1 MVKRLEA
8 LFNNKIWS
16 KAAGILFPFFLILFS
31 MLHVGEGV
39 TVTDTGYN
47 YGNFVSFDVLD
58 DMWKFSTY
66 LAGMVGAL
74 FTKLPLGQTMIGLNI
89 YTGLI
94 KTAIALVAYFFCIHA
109 CKMRKEA
116 VFVGE
121 MVALG
126 LCWCPT
132 ALTYNYLT
140 YLLFSVGAM
149 LLYLALI
156 YDKKRFFVMA
166 GIALGVNVFVRL
178 PNLAEMALIAV
189 VWLCGILYKKKLVK
203 VVQETLFCVLGY
215 VAGLGTVFAYIVCR
229 YGLVRY
235 TEGIKALFAM
245 TDEAGSYTVKAM
257 IVDMLKIY
265 IRYFKWFA
273 GAMLLVVAGM
283 LLFKIC
289 EKKFVALKGFIFTGI
304 ALAGL
309 YLYYKK
315 GMFDFD
321 YRGYDSIF
329 ALGVMLLTFCLVI
342 SAFWI
347 LFTKRQK
354 EEKVLAAIVCVIILI
369 TPLGSNNHLYSPIN
383 NLFLA
388 APFLI
393 NYIWHLLSD
402 KKSSIML
409 GKVSFSKLPY
419 KITVVTFACV
429 LLIQSIL
436 FGANFVF
443 RDGLGGEAR
452 KFQVSNNPVLQ
463 GMYTTKENAQNLQ
476 ELNDFINK
484 EQLTGREVIL
494 FGNVPALAFYYEL
507 SPALSSTWP
516 DLQSFSYAK
525 FESEIDKLK
534 AEEKTPVIMVSSKP
548 SDVGEYDNATE
559 SLKKKWQ
566 CLGDFME
573 SNMYQKVFTNDAFTI
588 YIVQE

>member
-8 LFNNKIWS
+8 LFDNKIWS
-16 KAAGILFPFFLILFS
+16 KAAGILFPVVLILFS
-31 MLHVGEGV
+31 MLHISEGV

-47 YGNFVSFDVLD
+47 YGNFVAFDSLD

-66 LAGMVGAL
+66 LAGVVGAL
-74 FTKLPLGQTMIGLNI
+74 FTKLPFGQTMIGLNI

-94 KTAIALVAYFFCIHA
+94 KTAISLLAYFFCIRV
-109 CKMRKEA
+109 CNMRKEA
-116 VFVGE
+116 VFLGE
-121 MVALG
+121 MIALG

-140 YLLFSVGAM
+140 YLLFGVGAM

-156 YDKKRFFVMA
+156 YEKKRFFVLA

-189 VWLCGILYKKKLVK
+189 VWLCGILYKKKFGK
-203 VVQETLFCVLGY
+203 IVQETLFCVLGY
-215 VAGLGTVFAYIVCR
+215 VTGLGAVFAYIVCR
-229 YGLVRY
+229 YGLTRY
-235 TEGIKALFAM
+235 VDGIKALFAM

-257 IVDMLKIY
+257 IVDMIKIY

-273 GAMLLVVAGM
+273 GAIVLVVAGM
-283 LLFKIC
+283 FLFKIC
-289 EKKFVALKGFIFTGI
+289 EKKFVALKSCVYAGI
-304 ALAGL
+304 VLAWV

-315 GMFDFD
+315 GMFDFN
-321 YRGYDSIF
+321 YRGYDSMF
-329 ALGVMLLTFCLVI
+329 ALGVMLLTLCLFLFV
-342 SAFWI
+342 FWI

-354 EEKVLAAIVCVIILI
+354 EEKVLASIVCVIILI
-369 TPLGSNNHLYSPIN
+369 TPLGSNNHLFSPIN
-383 NLFLA
+383 NLFLT
-388 APFLI
+388 APFLM

-419 KITVVTFACV
+419 KITVVIFACV

-436 FGANFVF
+436 FGTNFVF

-463 GMYTTKENAQNLQ
+463 GMYTTEENAKNLQ
-476 ELNDFINK
+476 ELNDFLVK
-484 EQLTGREVIL
+484 EQLTGREAVL

-507 SPALSSTWP
+507 KPALSSTWP
-516 DLQSFSYAK
+516 DLQSFSFSK
-525 FESEIDKLK
+525 FESEIDGFK
-534 AEEKTPVIMVSSKP
+534 AEGKTPVVLVSSKP
-548 SDVGEYDNATE
+548 SDVGENEDATE

-573 SNMYQKVFTNDAFTI
+573 SNMYQKVFANDAFTI

>member
-8 LFNNKIWS
+8 LFDNKIWS
-16 KAAGILFPFFLILFS
+16 KAAGILFPVVLILFS
-31 MLHVGEGV
+31 MLHVSEGV

-47 YGNFVSFDVLD
+47 YGNFVAFDSLD

-66 LAGMVGAL
+66 LAGVVGAL
-74 FTKLPLGQTMIGLNI
+74 FTKLPFGQTMIGLNI

-94 KTAIALVAYFFCIHA
+94 KTTISLLAYFFCIRV
-109 CKMRKEA
+109 CNMRKEA
-116 VFVGE
+116 VFLGE
-121 MVALG
+121 MIALG

-140 YLLFSVGAM
+140 YLLFGVGAM

-156 YDKKRFFVMA
+156 YEKKRFFVLA

-189 VWLCGILYKKKLVK
+189 VWLCGILYKKKFGK
-203 VVQETLFCVLGY
+203 IVQETLFCVLGY
-215 VAGLGTVFAYIVCR
+215 VTGLGAVFAYIVCR
-229 YGLVRY
+229 YGLTRY
-235 TEGIKALFAM
+235 VDGIKALFAM

-257 IVDMLKIY
+257 IVDMIKIY

-273 GAMLLVVAGM
+273 GALVLVVAGM

-289 EKKFVALKGFIFTGI
+289 EKKFVALKSCVYAGI
-304 ALAGL
+304 VLAGG

-315 GMFDFD
+315 GMFDFN
-321 YRGYDSIF
+321 YRGYDSMF
-329 ALGVMLLTFCLVI
+329 ALGVMLLTFCLLLF
-342 SAFWI
+342 AFWI
-347 LFTKRQK
+347 LFTKRK
-354 EEKVLAAIVCVIILI
+354 KKEKVLAAIVCVIILI
-369 TPLGSNNHLYSPIN
+369 TPLGSNNHLFSPIN
-383 NLFLA
+383 NLFLT
-388 APFLI
+388 APFLM

-419 KITVVTFACV
+419 KITAVIFACV

-452 KFQVSNNPVLQ
+452 RFQVSNNPVLQ
-463 GMYTTKENAQNLQ
+463 GMYTTEENAKNLQ
-476 ELNDFINK
+476 ELNDFLVK
-484 EQLTGREVIL
+484 EQLTGREAVL

-507 SPALSSTWP
+507 EPALSSTWP
-516 DLQSFSYAK
+516 DLQSFSFSK
-525 FESEIDKLK
+525 FESEIDGLK
-534 AEEKTPVIMVSSKP
+534 AEGKTPVVLVSSKP
-548 SDVGEYDNATE
+548 SDVGENEDATE

-573 SNMYQKVFTNDAFTI
+573 SNMYQKVFANDAFTI